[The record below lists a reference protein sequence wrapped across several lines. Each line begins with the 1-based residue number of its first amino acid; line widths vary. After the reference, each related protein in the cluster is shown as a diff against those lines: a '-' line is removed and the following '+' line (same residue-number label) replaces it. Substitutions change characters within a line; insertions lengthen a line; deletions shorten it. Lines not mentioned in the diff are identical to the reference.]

1 MQENKFN
8 VDGVARIL
16 YYFVAVELASMNEIS
31 SLIFMQFPDSSILLS
46 TLNQLHLLKPFQQC
60 NFYIW

>member
-8 VDGVARIL
+8 VNGVARIL